1 MKNRLQFNRIPALF
15 TSGVT
20 YSSGT
25 TIGVSGRERAYEA
38 LSAYTRQRDF
48 IPLIGEPIV
57 ARYIDDKGKKQAILA
72 IGKATGSTPN
82 DTYGVDY
89 HIIDTA
95 WLQEEIDIANFNAG
109 QALELASAA
118 TKDTADYLIIL
129 KNMIMSG
136 VGLSDGTYFDNNG
149 RWDRDPSTVGLYDP
163 IENSNYLSDPDE
175 VRSMRDADKKLD
187 EVLGLTNL
195 SLSELSGATESLS
208 GVTREYFNNI
218 FEAAGLTTG
227 EAGKYPGHDST
238 NYINSAVSLDDADV
252 ILDSVIRALSANT
265 VAGLEAADDKTNE
278 LSAVTREFSATT
290 DGFIDKIIAAAGFE
304 EDGEYKRDD
313 DANYIIRANSA
324 AEADSILDRVL
335 SETSDNLN
343 ALSAATIQLSADTD
357 GSLRELSAATQ
368 SFSGTAEE
376 YFNNI
381 IEAAGLT
388 DGEKGKYHPHDDNT
402 RYINDAT
409 SLDNADVLLDQAIQG
424 VSGAVSELSAATVE
438 ASGKLDELS
447 AATVDIEERVE
458 DLEDREISGQDAIKA
473 ETDENG
479 DTTVS
484 LVINGEEDKILSQ
497 NALGLKGTVTLEYA
511 PADKKI
517 YLKGKGGVTI
527 SEIDATDF
535 IKDGM
540 LDTAGVV
547 TVDEEYK
554 REHPDHPELVV
565 GETYIVLW
573 FNTDSG
579 KEPVDVYISAKD
591 LVDTYT
597 VDPYSGGTSMK
608 IDDYVIKLIID
619 NAAGDGTGLASWAYA
634 SYISAVTDNIIS
646 AAGLNLGQ
654 QGSYPGHDGTCVITS
669 AKSLDEADVLLDHAV
684 CGLISDMGDLSA
696 TTAVFSGA
704 TDKIIKTIIQ
714 GAGLNSGEPGEY
726 HGHDN
731 THFITSAKSLDNA
744 DVLLDQ
750 AIWGLSGVAGD
761 LSAVTGDLSAVTGE
775 FSATTDERLRN
786 IISAASLNPDGT
798 YDHARAHHSHYFAS
812 AFSSYEADEMLDANL
827 WNLSGVIL
835 DLSAATES
843 LSAGTLQLSA
853 DTYYAIQALSG
864 DVIDYVDNSIKN
876 LSGDVIGYVDESI
889 KNLSGD
895 VINYIDGVVSGF
907 AEDIQNLSARCD
919 EIEETTAAALNDL
932 NERVGVVETHFTGD
946 YVSLQGFVPTSA
958 SSEDL
963 KLDENDTVNEALAKL
978 EKQIEEGGGGLDEL
992 AELSGAVQ
1000 SFSSATY
1007 NQFNELGDDL
1017 STLCAM
1023 TINLSGAVETVS
1035 GLTDGVLTI
1044 TRNGVEQGIYSPSAD
1059 TTVDIEVTG
1068 ADVPLTGY
1076 ELASGS
1082 TEEELTIVPEDTVNE
1097 AFGKLQKQAFDNEK
1111 VVAAALNDLKDMI
1124 EDVAGTMF
1132 DGADYDST
1140 TKEIKFYNGDTVVDT
1155 IDATA
1160 FIKDGMLDNVEVV
1173 TISGEKYLR
1182 FTFNT
1187 DAGKETID
1195 IKVSDFAGLYTA
1207 GSGITVSDS
1216 NEISIK
1222 LADKGDTDFIK
1233 LDGDGLYLTGIT
1245 DMSSDLAELSAATVH
1260 IEGDLYELS
1269 GAVMD
1274 KELVIAAAFNDLND
1288 RVLELEDGAEM
1299 LDHAVTFNIDG
1310 ESHGSASTD
1319 LSGDQV
1325 NINTY
1330 KMYETVG
1337 STTGLTLNEFLTIIT
1352 VSDSGSLTIA
1362 QDGLPVLPTRGV
1374 KEAHILIQNESNDPV
1389 VITVDNTDDRL
1400 RITGDNKLYIE
1411 GNGIGEANALITYD
1425 GLAYTI
1431 YIIVS

>member
-15 TSGVT
+15 SSATT
-20 YSSGT
+20 YLSGT
-25 TIGVSGRERAYEA
+25 SIGVSGRERAYEA
-38 LSAYTRQRDF
+38 LDAFVKRRDF

-57 ARYIDDKGKKQAILA
+57 ARYIDDKGKKQLILA
-72 IGKATGSTPN
+72 IGKATGSTEN
-82 DTYGVDY
+82 DTAGVQY

-95 WLQEEIDIANFNAG
+95 WLQEEIDVATDTANE
-109 QALELASAA
+109 ALDLASAA
-118 TKDTADYLIIL
+118 TKNIANHLIIL
-129 KNMIMSG
+129 KNMIG
-136 VGLSDGTYFDNNG
+136 ANGIDLEDGSYFDT
-149 RWDRDPSTVGLYDP
+149 DDPSHCGLYKP
-163 IENSNYLSDPDE
+163 IENSNYLSDPE
-175 VRSMRDADKKLD
+175 IISFREADKKLD
-187 EVLGLTNL
+187 QILGLANAL
-195 SLSELSGATESLS
+195 IEELSGATQGLS
-208 GVTREYFNNI
+208 GTTQEYFNNV
-218 FEAAGLTTG
+218 FEAAGLTDG

-238 NYINSAVSLDDADV
+238 NYINSAHSLDEADV
-252 ILDSVIRALSANT
+252 ILDSVLRALSANT
-265 VAGLEAADDKTNE
+265 VAGLEAADDKIDE

-290 DGFIDKIIAAAGFE
+290 DGFIDRIIAAAGFE
-304 EDGEYKRDD
+304 EDGEYKKDD

-335 SETSDNLN
+335 GETSDNLN

-402 RYINDAT
+402 RYINNAT

-458 DLEDREISGQDAIKA
+458 DLEDREIFGQDAIKA

-484 LVINGEEDKILSQ
+484 LVINGDDKVLRQ
-497 NALGLKGTVTLEYA
+497 DAAGLKANISIVYSHE
-511 PADKKI
+511 DKKI
-517 YLKGKGGVTI
+517 YLKGKNDPNGEPMII
-527 SEIDATDF
+527 STIDATDF

-540 LDTAGVV
+540 LSAASVFTA
-547 TVDEEYK
+547 TEA
-554 REHPDHPELVV
+554 DHEQYPELVV
-565 GETYIVLW
+565 GKTYIKLL
-573 FNTDSG
+573 FNVDG
-579 KEPVDVYISAKD
+579 EEPGRANPVFISAED
-591 LVDTYT
+591 LVDIYT
-597 VDPYSGGTSMK
+597 VAPESHTYME
-608 IDDYVIKLIID
+608 IDEYVIKLNVD
-619 NAAGDGTGLASWAYA
+619 KEDGLASYNYA

-654 QGSYPGHDGTCVITS
+654 QGSYPGHDDTCVIKD
-669 AKSLDEADVLLDHAV
+669 AHSLDEADVLLDHAV
-684 CGLISDMGDLSA
+684 CGLISDMDDLSA

-726 HGHDN
+726 HGHDD
-731 THFITSAKSLDNA
+731 THFITSATSLDNA

-750 AIWGLSGVAGD
+750 AIWGVSGVAGD

-798 YDHARAHHSHYFAS
+798 YDHARAHHSHYFTS

-864 DVIDYVDNSIKN
+864 DVIEYVDN
-876 LSGDVIGYVDESI
+876 SI

-946 YVSLQGFVPTSA
+946 YVTLQGFVPTSA
-958 SSEDL
+958 SSGDL

-978 EKQIEEGGGGLDEL
+978 EKQIEEGGGALDKL

-1044 TRNGVEQGIYSPSAD
+1044 TRNGVEQRSYSPSAH
-1059 TTVDIEVTG
+1059 TTRDMQLTG

-1173 TISGEKYLR
+1173 TISGETYLR

-1195 IKVSDFAGLYTA
+1195 IKVSDFAGLYAA

-1216 NEISIK
+1216 NEISVK

-1245 DMSSDLAELSAATVH
+1245 DMSSDLRELSAATVH

-1288 RVLELEDGAEM
+1288 RILEMEEGASS
-1299 LDHAVTFNIDG
+1299 LDHAVEFNING
-1310 ESHGSASTD
+1310 ESYGSASSD

-1330 KMYETVG
+1330 KMYETAG
-1337 STTGLTLNEFLTIIT
+1337 STTGLTLNEFLTIIS

-1400 RITGDNKLYIE
+1400 RITGDNRLYIE

>member
-195 SLSELSGATESLS
+195 SLNELSGATESLS

-238 NYINSAVSLDDADV
+238 NYINSASSLDEADV
-252 ILDSVIRALSANT
+252 LLDAAIWNLSADTYNT
-265 VAGLEAADDKTNE
+265 IAE
-278 LSAVTREFSATT
+278 LSA
-290 DGFIDKIIAAAGFE
+290 G
-304 EDGEYKRDD
+304 
-313 DANYIIRANSA
+313 
-324 AEADSILDRVL
+324 
-335 SETSDNLN
+335 
-343 ALSAATIQLSADTD
+343 TIQLSADTVATIEELSAGTVSGLEFLSGISENIINAAGLEAD
-357 GSLRELSAATQ
+357 GTYEHKHDANFIDDATSLFDADVILDTTLAEFSANTVAEFEETNNNLSELSAATVEIQ
-368 SFSGTAEE
+368 TKEE
-376 YFNNI
+376 KI
-381 IEAAGLT
+381 IEAAGLEADGSYPHTHNANFIDEATSLNNADVILDATLAELSANTMAADQVLQEQITEIGNRKILGESAITVNVAENGDSTILLKLANNEKVLTQDINGLKTNIDLYYSKDDKKIYLLGADNNVISEVDASDFIKDGMLDHVNVFVATEEDHRMYPQLVVGETYLALYFNT
-388 DGEKGKYHPHDDNT
+388 DAVSGGTVSPAFISVKDLVDVYTVSATSLDYLTIKDYEIRANVDVEHGLAGYDGVMNISGITDNIIAAAGLNLGGQGTYPGHDET
-402 RYINDAT
+402 HIIKDAT
-409 SLDNADVLLDQAIQG
+409 SLDNADVLLDAAIWG
-424 VSGAVSELSAATVE
+424 VSGNVVEVSGAAVYNET
-438 ASGKLDELS
+438 
-447 AATVDIEERVE
+447 IINNI
-458 DLEDREISGQDAIKA
+458 LE
-473 ETDENG
+473 
-479 DTTVS
+479 
-484 LVINGEEDKILSQ
+484 
-497 NALGLKGTVTLEYA
+497 
-511 PADKKI
+511 
-517 YLKGKGGVTI
+517 
-527 SEIDATDF
+527 
-535 IKDGM
+535 
-540 LDTAGVV
+540 
-547 TVDEEYK
+547 
-554 REHPDHPELVV
+554 
-565 GETYIVLW
+565 
-573 FNTDSG
+573 
-579 KEPVDVYISAKD
+579 
-591 LVDTYT
+591 
-597 VDPYSGGTSMK
+597 
-608 IDDYVIKLIID
+608 
-619 NAAGDGTGLASWAYA
+619 GTGLN
-634 SYISAVTDNIIS
+634 TQEP
-646 AAGLNLGQ
+646 GE
-654 QGSYPGHDGTCVITS
+654 YPGHD
-669 AKSLDEADVLLDHAV
+669 D
-684 CGLISDMGDLSA
+684 
-696 TTAVFSGA
+696 
-704 TDKIIKTIIQ
+704 
-714 GAGLNSGEPGEY
+714 
-726 HGHDN
+726 

-895 VINYIDGVVSGF
+895 VINYVDGVVSGF
-907 AEDIQNLSARCD
+907 AGDIAALSARCD

-946 YVSLQGFVPTSA
+946 YVTLQGFVPTSA

-978 EKQIEEGGGGLDEL
+978 EKQIEEGGGALDKL

-1044 TRNGVEQGIYSPSAD
+1044 TRNGVEQGTYSPSAD

-1173 TISGEKYLR
+1173 TIGGEKYLR

-1207 GSGITVSDS
+1207 GNGITVSDS

-1245 DMSSDLAELSAATVH
+1245 DMSNDLRELSAATVH

-1330 KMYETVG
+1330 KMYETAG
-1337 STTGLTLNEFLTIIT
+1337 STTGLTLNEFLTIIS